1 MAITSGSF
9 IIGIPLELDEELV
22 LDEEFD
28 EFEEELLE
36 LDEELLELE
45 LAWLPELDD
54 DVLLEEVDSP
64 PQALSKKISV
74 KTNADVHLESM

>member
-9 IIGIPLELDEELV
+9 ITGIPLELDEELV

-28 EFEEELLE
+28 EIEEELLE
-36 LDEELLELE
+36 LDDELLELE

-64 PQALSKKISV
+64 PQALSKISV
-74 KTNADVHLESM
+74 KTNAEVHLESM